1 MTPLLQRI
9 FNSVGYLAIVDQNQ
23 PLFKKEQQFPALSF
37 LRRARKEL
45 TAYLPG
51 KKWRGNRQVLF
62 TLRREIFMVE
72 TPPKLEVTPTGT
84 WHGIVP
90 GPENLRHCLCM
101 HQLNNALQ
109 QEV

>member
-1 MTPLLQRI
+1 MTSLLQRI
-9 FNSVGYLAIVDQNQ
+9 FNYVSYLAIVDQNL

-37 LRRARKEL
+37 LRRAREEL

-51 KKWRGNRQVLF
+51 KKWRGNRQDLF
-62 TLRREIFMVE
+62 TLRRETFMVE
-72 TPPKLEVTPTGT
+72 TLPKLEVTPTGP
-84 WHGIVP
+84 WHGIIP

-101 HQLNNALQ
+101 HQLNNTVH